1 MQMTKNLKNRFR
13 TVAKV
18 ENRQIC
24 PACPVSL
31 ERAVF
36 VYDYELGNKLI
47 QFVLRNNS
55 DRPVAGAVVRFRCYD
70 GAGNC
75 LYPGAT
81 PDSGITY
88 SGLNCPPGEYF
99 ADRRAV
105 KLWSYDIVNYD
116 AWVTQVTFTD
126 GTSLDFSPDD
136 YIERPARALLNAL
149 LTPAEE
155 KAILGAWGKRAR
167 CVPIAIDDNLWMC
180 SCGRVCDS
188 ETCPDC
194 RASRTA
200 RAPYFGSEATQ
211 AYAKSLARRRGVL
224 RTAVVLTA
232 LLAVLAAAGAGAYYA
247 MNILYPA
254 ATAEVTEKFL
264 AEGRY
269 DEALGFV
276 RKRKAVDLEQR
287 VLAEARDAALAAD
300 DYANALVYDS
310 ILLKPDPEQIYR
322 AAAEDAMAGMEARTV
337 DFTAAGYGLL
347 TADEDLYD
355 ELIHGLIEYCE
366 ANGLYRQAASYT
378 RMLHDMNDEA
388 LAEVFD
394 DAIAKS
400 MARESYE
407 EAISWA
413 EQHPDGERFD
423 HVLADVFSRCF
434 AAGDLEQ
441 ALMLAGKYDEDGI
454 YLEQVRDA
462 ADERFFAQHIADF
475 YFYTLS
481 TEEKRAWHAQPVVI
495 SKEVAYIDASGK
507 VCGLKNANWSGAVSL
522 AMNEFHTLCLFANGR
537 VEAKGSTAYGRCSV
551 SSWDDVVAI
560 AAGERHSIG
569 LKSGGRLLAVG
580 DNSAGQ
586 CEVTNWGAVIDIAAG
601 RYHTVGL
608 RTDGTVLAVGSND
621 SGQCNVEGYD
631 DIIDIA
637 AGDWTTVLLHR
648 DGSVTVLGNTALGIA
663 EANEWTDIVDIAAGS
678 SHVLGL
684 RADGTVLMAGQP
696 TFGSAGST
704 EGWTDVV
711 DIAAGSVCIAGLK
724 ADGTLLLSG
733 DGTPA
738 VN

>member
-55 DRPVAGAVVRFRCYD
+55 DRHVSGAVVRFRCYD

-88 SGLNCPPGEYF
+88 SGLDCPPGEYF

-105 KLWSYDIVNYD
+105 KLWSYDIVNYE

-167 CVPIAIDDNLWMC
+167 CVPIAIDDTLWMC
-180 SCGRVCDS
+180 ACGRVCGG
-188 ETCPDC
+188 ETCRDC
-194 RASRTA
+194 GAARSA
-200 RAPYFGSEATQ
+200 RAPYFGSEATR
-211 AYAKSLARRRGVL
+211 AYAKSLAHRRGIL
-224 RTAVVLTA
+224 RTAIVLAA
-232 LLAVLAAAGAGAYYA
+232 LLGVLAAAGGAAYYA
-247 MNILYPA
+247 MNTLYPA
-254 ATAEVTEKFL
+254 ATAEVTARFL

-276 RKRKAVDLEQR
+276 RKRGDTDLEQQ
-287 VLAEARDAALAAD
+287 VLTEARDAALAAD
-300 DYANALVYDS
+300 DYETALMYDS
-310 ILLKPDPEQIYR
+310 ILAAPDPQPIYR
-322 AAAEDAMAGMEARTV
+322 AAAEDAMAGMAAKTV

-347 TADEDLYD
+347 TTDEALYD

-366 ANGLYRQAASYT
+366 ANGLYRQAARYT

-413 EQHPDGERFD
+413 EQHPDGSRLETVMD
-423 HVLADVFSRCF
+423 DVFARCF

-441 ALMLAGKYDEDGI
+441 ALALALRYDGEGD
-454 YLEQVRDA
+454 YLHQVRER
-462 ADERFFAQHIADF
+462 ADERFLARHITDF
-475 YFYTLS
+475 YFYTF
-481 TEEKRAWHAQPVVI
+481 TAEEKREWHAQPLAI
-495 SKEVAYIDASGK
+495 AKEVAYLDAAGK
-507 VCGLKNANWSGAVSL
+507 VCGLKDAAWSGAVSL
-522 AMNEFHTLCLFANGR
+522 AMNEFHTLCLFADGH
-537 VEAKGSTAYGRCSV
+537 VEAKGNTGYGRCSV
-551 SSWDDVVAI
+551 SSWEDVVAI
-560 AAGERHSIG
+560 AAGERHSIA
-569 LKSGGRLLAVG
+569 LKSGGRVLAVG
-580 DNSAGQ
+580 DNSEGQ
-586 CEVTNWGAVIDIAAG
+586 CEVTSWAAMIDIAAG
-601 RYHTVGL
+601 KRHTVGL
-608 RTDGTVLAVGSND
+608 RTDGTVRACGSND

-648 DGSVTVLGNTALGIA
+648 DGSVTVLGNTALGIDA
-663 EANEWTDIVDIAAGS
+663 ANGWTDIVDIAAGS
-678 SHVLGL
+678 SHVVGL
-684 RADGTVLMAGQP
+684 RADGTVVMAGQP
-696 TFGSAGST
+696 TFGSAGSV
-704 EGWTDVV
+704 EGWADIV
-711 DIAAGSVCIAGLK
+711 DIAAGSVCVAGLK

-733 DGTPA
+733 DGMPA